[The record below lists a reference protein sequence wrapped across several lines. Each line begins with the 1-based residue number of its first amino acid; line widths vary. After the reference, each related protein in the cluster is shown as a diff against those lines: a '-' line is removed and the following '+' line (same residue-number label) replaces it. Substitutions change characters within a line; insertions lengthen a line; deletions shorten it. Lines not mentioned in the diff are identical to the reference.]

1 MFFHNSKIAKFKRK
15 KEIPEYLIVL
25 TNWCLNYLAGD
36 KAPRMSAY
44 GDQTGLIWQG
54 HRLRA
59 IDQLDTECAG
69 TCRGWFDDRGV
80 FL

>member
-1 MFFHNSKIAKFKRK
+1 VFFHNLKITKSKSK

-36 KAPRMSAY
+36 KAPRMSAH
-44 GDQTGLIWQG
+44 GDQTGLLLRR
-54 HRLRA
+54 HHLRA

-69 TCRGWFDDRGV
+69 TCRGWFDDRGI